1 MFLVFKINI
10 ETHLGSVSMEKQKI
24 VEIMTHQMV
33 YVKIASQDINLM
45 NHLIAILSLLSVA
58 YQILSNRSMKSKE
71 ENVKK

>member
-1 MFLVFKINI
+1 MFLVFKIYI

-58 YQILSNRSMKSKE
+58 HQILSNTSMKSKE